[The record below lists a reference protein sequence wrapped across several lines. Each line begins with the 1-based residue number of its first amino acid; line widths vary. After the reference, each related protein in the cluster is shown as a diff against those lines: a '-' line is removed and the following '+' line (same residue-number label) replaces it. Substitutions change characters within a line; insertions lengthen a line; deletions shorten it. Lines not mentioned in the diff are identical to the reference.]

1 MKKSVFSKSYAA
13 KWRIF
18 LLSLPHQNKI
28 IMSQNLL
35 NKYVWL
41 VETIYNAKYITFEEI
56 NRRWLDDDI
65 SEGLEI
71 PKRTFHTWLNEA
83 QEMFGLVILCERK
96 GGYHYY
102 IENAEEIKQ
111 GGLRNWLLNTIST
124 SNLLMEHR
132 QLKDRILLEEVPSVK
147 DHLSPILAAMKAD
160 TTLRITYQSYWR
172 DESSTFELEPYC
184 VKLFK
189 QRWYLVGRSPHID
202 QVRIYALD
210 RILSLET
217 LEKKFK
223 MPKKF
228 DGMDFFKDFY
238 GIIAHENAKVETVKL
253 KVNAGQANY
262 LRSLPLHPSQKEVE
276 QGEGY
281 SIFELQLCP
290 EFDFQQEILSQTPEI
305 EVLSPEWLREEVAG
319 KVKALWEKYA
329 KR

>member
-1 MKKSVFSKSYAA
+1 MFSKSYAA

-147 DHLSPILAAMKAD
+147 DHLSPILTAMKAD

-172 DESSTFELEPYC
+172 NESSTFELEPYC

-189 QRWYLVGRSPHID
+189 QRWYLVGRSPHIK

-210 RILSLET
+210 RILNLEIT
-217 LEKKFK
+217 GKTFK

-238 GIIAHENAKVETVKL
+238 GIIAHENAKAETVKL

-281 SIFELQLCP
+281 SIFELHLCP
-290 EFDFQQEILSQTPEI
+290 EFDFQQELLWNGDAV
-305 EVLSPEWLREEVAG
+305 EVLEPLWLREEIAE
-319 KVKALWEKYA
+319 KVRVMWEKYQS
-329 KR
+329 KK

>member
-1 MKKSVFSKSYAA
+1 
-13 KWRIF
+13 
-18 LLSLPHQNKI
+18 
-28 IMSQNLL
+28 MSPNLL

-65 SEGLEI
+65 SEGVEI

-96 GGYHYY
+96 GSYHYY
-102 IENAEEIKQ
+102 IENAEEIRQ

-147 DHLSPILAAMKAD
+147 DHLSPILAAMKTDA
-160 TTLRITYQSYWR
+160 TLRITYQSYWR

-189 QRWYLVGRSPHID
+189 QRWYLVGRSPHYD
-202 QVRIYALD
+202 QIRIYALD
-210 RILSLET
+210 RILSLEIT
-217 LEKKFK
+217 GKTFK

-228 DGMDFFKDFY
+228 DGGEFFKDFY

-262 LRSLPLHPSQKEVE
+262 LRSLPVHPSQKEVE
-276 QGEGY
+276 RGEGY

-290 EFDFQQEILSQTPEI
+290 EFDFQ
-305 EVLSPEWLREEVAG
+305 
-319 KVKALWEKYA
+319 
-329 KR
+329 